1 MERYGNLLV
10 ILMLIFSI
18 NLSAQTLRKQN
29 QMLKDSIEVKNKTI
43 ETQKVTIDSLALV
56 GKSLISDLNELKQ
69 DNDSLETVIDNKIE
83 ENSDL
88 LSEND
93 SLKIELSEAYSV
105 NDRKEETIDSLEFI
119 VENLNTEVHGLKNY
133 YKKQDKIWGRKKYFN
148 LGYNME
154 NLNND
159 DAASELSR
167 KFGAS
172 MTIGRTFYLHKNPIL
187 GMIKFG
193 LDWSYID
200 LNVAGYNYEYSYVDN
215 ENSNSSNNI
224 ETDEYGIYKMELGM
238 QFGPSVTVNPVD
250 YLKVN
255 VYFRYSPSYSVILD
269 DEFQFNG
276 SYGSYMNFGLA
287 VSYKVI
293 SLGYEMRWG
302 TSNISYDNSSK
313 WDAKG
318 SKVYI
323 SFRY

>member
-1 MERYGNLLV
+1 
-10 ILMLIFSI
+10 MLIFSTS
-18 NLSAQTLRKQN
+18 LSAQTLRKQN
-29 QMLKDSIEVKNKTI
+29 QMLKDSIEIKNKTI

-56 GKSLISDLNELKQ
+56 GKSLISDLKELKQ

-88 LSEND
+88 SSVND
-93 SLKIELSEAYSV
+93 SLKMELSEAYSI
-105 NDRKEETIDSLEFI
+105 NDRKEETIDSLEY
-119 VENLNTEVHGLKNY
+119 VVGTLNKEIYGLKNY
-133 YKKQDKIWGRKKYFN
+133 YKKQDRIWGRRKYFN
-148 LGYNME
+148 LGLNME
-154 NLNND
+154 NLKND
-159 DAASELSR
+159 DPASELSR

-172 MTIGRTFYLHKNPIL
+172 MTIGRTYYLHKNPIL

-193 LDWSYID
+193 LDWSYLD
-200 LNVAGYNYEYSYVDN
+200 FNAAGYNYEYRYSNN
-215 ENSNSSNNI
+215 ENGNSSSI
-224 ETDEYGIYKMELGM
+224 EETDEYGIYKMELGM
-238 QFGPSVTVNPVD
+238 QFGPSVTVNPID

-255 VYFRYSPSYSVILD
+255 VYFRYSPCYSVVLD
-269 DEFQFNG
+269 DGFQFNG

>member
-1 MERYGNLLV
+1 MERYGNLLA

-18 NLSAQTLRKQN
+18 NLSAQALKKQN
-29 QMLKDSIEVKNKTI
+29 QKLKDSIEVKNKTI

-56 GKSLISDLNELKQ
+56 EKTLISDLKELKQ

-105 NDRKEETIDSLEFI
+105 NNRKEKTIDSLEFI
-119 VENLNTEVHGLKNY
+119 VENLNTEVNGLKNY

-154 NLNND
+154 DLKDD
-159 DAASELSR
+159 DASSELSR

-200 LNVAGYNYEYSYVDN
+200 LNAAGYNYKYTYVNN
-215 ENSNSSNNI
+215 ENGNSSNNI

-269 DEFQFNG
+269 DGFQFNG

-302 TSNISYDNSSK
+302 TSNISYDYATK

>member
-200 LNVAGYNYEYSYVDN
+200 LNAAGYNYKYTYVNN
-215 ENSNSSNNI
+215 ENGNSSNNI

-269 DEFQFNG
+269 DGFQFNG

>member
-1 MERYGNLLV
+1 MERYGNLLA

-18 NLSAQTLRKQN
+18 NLSAQALKKQN
-29 QMLKDSIEVKNKTI
+29 QKLKDSIEVKNKTI
-43 ETQKVTIDSLALV
+43 ETQKVTIDSLTLA
-56 GKSLISDLNELKQ
+56 GKSLLSDLNELKL

-93 SLKIELSEAYSV
+93 SLKIKLSEAYSV

-154 NLNND
+154 NLKND

-215 ENSNSSNNI
+215 ENTNSSNNI

-269 DEFQFNG
+269 DGFQFNG

-287 VSYKVI
+287 ISYKVI

-302 TSNISYDNSSK
+302 TSNISYDYATK